1 MPSWSSD
8 SRIGKSLDEQKR
20 DRDQRYRDARAE
32 ASKEYLAD
40 IASDGPDCE
49 ED

>member
-8 SRIGKSLDEQKR
+8 SRFGKSLAEQKR
-20 DRDQRYRDARAE
+20 DRDQRYWDARAE

-40 IASDGPDCE
+40 VASDG
-49 ED
+49 